1 MATEYLLSINKF
13 DRPKKYVDS
22 EGKPAATQTLITRL
36 ILMDPGTIQHH
47 PDMGVGIVSRYRYS
61 NTDDLPALRHD
72 IEDQC
77 HTYLPEL
84 YDCTVEVELYDSHTV
99 RIMLLSNDI
108 KYVADFDKETLTLS
122 EL

>member
-77 HTYLPEL
+77 KTYLPEL
-84 YDCTVEVELYDSHTV
+84 YDCTVEVELYDNHTV

>member
-61 NTDDLPALRHD
+61 NTDDLPALRRD

-77 HTYLPEL
+77 QTYLPEL
-84 YDCTVEVELYDSHTV
+84 YDCTVEVELYDDHTV